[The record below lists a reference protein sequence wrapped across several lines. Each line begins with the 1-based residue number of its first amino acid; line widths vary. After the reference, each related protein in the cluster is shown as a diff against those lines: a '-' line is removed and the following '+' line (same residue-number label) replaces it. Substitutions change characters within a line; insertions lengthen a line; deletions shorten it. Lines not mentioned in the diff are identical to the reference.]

1 MEFKQQSFTLNG
13 TGLAERLA
21 FIIGGISIA
30 LSAVAFWVDPGQFYF
45 SWLVAFVFWTSIAL
59 GGLFFTLIHHLTGA
73 TWSVVVRRFFEVLM
87 TNMPFLLLM
96 AIPVFLGMH
105 ELYHWSH
112 ADAVS
117 HDHLL
122 QHKAAFLNVPFFII
136 RTLIYFAVWIV
147 LTTLLYRISL
157 KQDDGASSLIIKKL
171 NKVSAP
177 GVILFA
183 FTTAFAAF
191 DWLMSLDPHWYSTIF
206 GVYYFAGSVMAVMA
220 VLILIVMYFR
230 KNGILT
236 DVITPEHDHDF
247 GKLLFTYMVF
257 WAYMAF
263 SQYFLIWYAN
273 IPEETV
279 WFIHRWEGSWKLAS
293 QLLVLGHFVVPF
305 LILMI
310 RASKRSNLI
319 LSFMAIWLLF
329 MHWLDM
335 YWLAVP
341 TLHPHGM
348 QLSWIDLATMLGI
361 GGLYMGLFFYRLRK
375 HAILP
380 IGDPKLNDSIHMV
393 NQ

>member
-13 TGLAERLA
+13 TGLAEKLA

-30 LSAVAFWVDPGQFYF
+30 LSAVAFFVNPGQFYF

-96 AIPVFLGMH
+96 AIPVFFGMH

-122 QHKAAFLNVPFFII
+122 QHKAVFLNVPFFII
-136 RTLIYFAVWIV
+136 RTLVYFTIWIV
-147 LTTLLYRISL
+147 LTTLLYKFSL
-157 KQDDGASSLIIKKL
+157 KQDAGSSTLITKKL
-171 NKVSAP
+171 NKTSAP

-206 GVYYFAGSVMAVMA
+206 GVYYFAGSAMAVMA

-279 WFIHRWEGSWKLAS
+279 WFIHRWEGSWKFAS
-293 QLLVLGHFVVPF
+293 QLLVWGHFVVPF

-319 LSFMAIWLLF
+319 LSAMAIWLLL

-341 TLHPHGM
+341 TLHPHGI
-348 QLSWIDLATMLGI
+348 QLSWIDLVTMLGI
-361 GGLYMGLFFYRLRK
+361 GGLFIGLFFYRLRK